1 MNLRE
6 EIKIINGLSNFLS
19 NKTILSESKLDDLLK
34 YYENKFNDEYN
45 GVIEDFYD
53 GDPSA
58 TKKYF
63 NWMSKVFIERD
74 QKNLGIEINDLLLMV
89 NYFDKNQH
97 KFEKKDIYQYSYE
110 EFVQKYEEAITK
122 ITKKEL
128 ELSGVEKLYEDD
140 KYVLVRPKNKEASC
154 KYGSN
159 TKWCISSN
167 TNNYFDNYS
176 DGNLFFFVI
185 DKLREPISGK
195 KKSKNYFKIAIQYSP
210 TTSDDWRQ
218 KEVFLRNSKNG
229 DFAFWNAIDEEVK
242 PETIKKYI
250 GRDLLKLFYNLIVDY
265 TYNLYSKYYDQQY
278 EKEQKF
284 NESKYYELE
293 KLLDEKNKV
302 LKTAKKSYN
311 ATKSVRFVKETL
323 ELYDS
328 VMNYY
333 RVMKIEA
340 KSFDKFLEFNE
351 IKDKYYD
358 SLKIKEDL
366 DKKLKNITYEV
377 NNLQS
382 EFNKIRDQADD
393 ISSYINF
400 GKI

>member
-6 EIKIINGLSNFLS
+6 EIKRINGLSNFLS

-63 NWMSKVFIERD
+63 NWMSKIFIERD

-159 TKWCISSN
+159 TKWCIASN
-167 TNNYFDNYS
+167 TNNYFENYS

-185 DKLREPISGK
+185 DKLREPIPGK
-195 KKSKNYFKIAIQYSP
+195 KKSKNYFKIAIQYDPP
-210 TTSDDWRQ
+210 TSTDWRY
-218 KEVFLRNSKNG
+218 KENFLANSKKG
-229 DFAFWNAIDEEVK
+229 DFAFWNAIDDEVK
-242 PETIKKYI
+242 PETIRKYI
-250 GRDLLKLFYNLIVDY
+250 GRDLLGVFINLIRDY
-265 TYNLYSKYYDQQY
+265 TYNLYLKYYDQQY
-278 EKEQKF
+278 KKEQEF
-284 NESKYYELE
+284 NKSRYEELDNLLKEKY
-293 KLLDEKNKV
+293 KV
-302 LKTAKKSYN
+302 LNTAKRSYN

-323 ELYDS
+323 ELYDI

-333 RVMKIEA
+333 RVMKIEP
-340 KSFDKFLEFNE
+340 KSFDQFLEFNG

-358 SLKIKEDL
+358 LLKIKENL

-377 NNLQS
+377 NELQY